1 MVAGHQVAAGPEVCL
16 APGKAGGHLP
26 GDRDEDLRVLL
37 AVPQVDRGG
46 HLLKAEAPPAAI
58 PEQISGHHGG
68 PLPVALPQ
76 VGDQEL
82 LGIGGSIRWVVN
94 RSASGSRQAR
104 PPGRTGADR
113 PARRAAPW
121 SPTGGT
127 AGPAASWPGGRP
139 AASTGPR
146 PEPCSAL
153 PETGPAPCCSVP
165 HETQLTNDFADPGLT
180 IASELRKRGDQ
191 VEPGSRAPRD
201 IRDTVCGGYAGN
213 GPQVTAAFQEP
224 RDQPAPPGR
233 QLRVHPHPQAIG
245 RDRTRML
252 SYLPL

>member
-1 MVAGHQVAAGPEVCL
+1 MVAGHQVAAGPEVFL

-82 LGIGGSIRWVVN
+82 LGIGASIRWVVN

-104 PPGRTGADR
+104 PWANRCGSPSAARSAMVPDR
-113 PARRAAPW
+113 RH
-121 SPTGGT
+121 SG
-127 AGPAASWPGGRP
+127 
-139 AASTGPR
+139 
-146 PEPCSAL
+146 
-153 PETGPAPCCSVP
+153 
-165 HETQLTNDFADPGLT
+165 
-180 IASELRKRGDQ
+180 
-191 VEPGSRAPRD
+191 PGSQLAW
-201 IRDTVCGGYAGN
+201 
-213 GPQVTAAFQEP
+213 
-224 RDQPAPPGR
+224 R
-233 QLRVHPHPQAIG
+233 QASRQYRSSARTLQRIT
-245 RDRTRML
+245 RDRTRAL
-252 SYLPL
+252 LFLPP